1 MNDDRKNDSMSIMN
15 NHISKKTKKKGPY
28 LLGQTLGEGAFAKVK
43 VATQKHT
50 GEKIAIKN

>member
-43 VATQKHT
+43 RKLNFISS
-50 GEKIAIKN
+50 KIIKI